1 MAQHLVIAV
10 DSNGISIIYVPVF
23 RLWELLGLLPPG
35 LAAISYHYQ
44 SGQAEVS
51 FPGLGSA
58 LAQRIVDAALMKDG
72 AWVSSDGFI

>member
-1 MAQHLVIAV
+1 MAEHLVIEV
-10 DSNGISIIYVPVF
+10 DSHGTCVVYVPLF
-23 RLWELLGLLPPG
+23 HLWELLRLLPPG